1 MLPKAEMVRRAVE
14 KLYGGVCTVIEHK
27 AVTKSN
33 HAAGFEDNVIYE
45 NVPCRLSFQS
55 LNTTGESGGAGVIRQ
70 LVKLFV
76 PPETEIKAGCKIE
89 VTQNGKTLQFKSSGE
104 PARYE
109 THNEIMLEPFE
120 RWA

>member
-1 MLPKAEMVRRAVE
+1 MLPKAEMVRRAAE
-14 KLYGGVCTVIEHK
+14 KLYGGTCTVIEHK
-27 AVTKSN
+27 AAIKSN
-33 HAAGFEDNVIYE
+33 HTTGFEDTVIYE
-45 NVPCRLSFQS
+45 NVPCRLSFRS
-55 LNTTGESGGAGVIRQ
+55 LDTTNEGGGAGVIRQ

-76 PPETEIKAGCKIE
+76 PPETEIKAGCGIE
-89 VTQNGKTLQFKSSGE
+89 VTQNGKTLRFKSSGE